1 MLILVIN
8 AGSSSLKCQLI
19 QTEDTSVLMKS
30 VAEKVGTSDCYMTI
44 SFAPDFEKKTTQLP
58 GMNIASCLEQVVEN
72 LAEDPESP
80 IISLSEIEAVGNR
93 IVAGGEWFDEPTLI
107 DNETRA
113 YLALCEELAP
123 LHNPHADAC
132 IDMMRELLPNTPQV
146 AVFDTAFHQTMPQKA
161 FMYPLPMRCYAEHNI
176 RRYGAHGTSHQHAAM
191 AAAEMLGRDV
201 NDLHLITCHL
211 GSGGS
216 IAAIRDGK
224 SIDTTMGF
232 TPLEGIMMGTRCGS
246 IDPAIITFLMR
257 REHMTFDECDA
268 MMNKQSGLL
277 GISGV
282 SDDMRDVVQAAKDG
296 NKNAEL
302 ALEMYAY
309 RIQKVIGSFYAI
321 MPRVDAVVLTAG
333 VGENSSEIRER
344 IFYGLIHLGMVIDFY
359 KNRDTGNTAN
369 RIISHDD
376 SPIKICIVEAD
387 EEMRIAKET
396 AELLGIPWVPLID

>member
-1 MLILVIN
+1 MLILVLN

-19 QTEDTSVLMKS
+19 QTEDTSVHMKS
-30 VAEKVGTSDCYMTI
+30 VAEKVGTPDCYMSI
-44 SFAPDFEKKTTQLP
+44 SFAPDFEKKVTQLP
-58 GMNIASCLEQVVEN
+58 NMNVADCLEKVVEA
-72 LAEDPESP
+72 LAEDPDSP

-93 IVAGGEWFDEPTLI
+93 IVAGGEWFDAPTLI
-107 DNETRA
+107 DNEARA

-146 AVFDTAFHQTMPQKA
+146 AVFDTAFHQTIPPKA
-161 FMYPLPMRCYAEHNI
+161 FMYPLPMRYYAEHNI
-176 RRYGAHGTSHQHAAM
+176 RRYGAHGTSHEHAAM
-191 AAAEMLGRDV
+191 AAAKMLGRDL
-201 NDLHLITCHL
+201 NELHLITCHL

-216 IAAIRDGK
+216 IAAIRNGK

-257 REHMTFDECDA
+257 RDHMTFDEVDN

-282 SDDMRDVVQAAKDG
+282 SDDMRDVVQAAKEG

-302 ALEMYAY
+302 ALEMYSY
-309 RIQKVIGSFYAI
+309 RIQKVIGSYYAI
-321 MPRVDAVVLTAG
+321 MPHIDAIVLTAG
-333 VGENSSEIRER
+333 VGENSAEIRER
-344 IFYGLIHLGMVIDFY
+344 IFYGLIHLGMVLDMY
-359 KNRDTGNTAN
+359 KNRDEETRGD
-369 RIISHDD
+369 RIISHPD
-376 SPIKICIVEAD
+376 SPTKICIVEAD
-387 EEMRIAKET
+387 EEMRIAHET
-396 AELLGIPWVPLID
+396 ADLLGIPWIPIID